1 MQENHS
7 VLQTAT
13 CVAMLLTHAA
23 GALGGIQAATVEQAH
38 ERVAPALCVVS
49 YGIERTHPATG
60 QVDRS
65 TGSTMGLIVSPDGLV
80 MVRGHMQIENV
91 EPFNVRV
98 RVGEGED
105 EQEYPARVLRKP
117 DDVNVMFLKIEP
129 DTPRTF
135 PHVSFQRGVNLNLG
149 EPIMVFGILGDSFD
163 NARGVQGR
171 FVGSILDSPRRYY
184 GLDAP
189 VPNGFIGG
197 PCLDANGR
205 LVGVIGYDLTR
216 EQGGDLYTRAGY
228 PLIYQSD
235 LFARYIDTPPG
246 EHEITDSPEDA
257 WLGVFTQPLTD
268 DLANYWNVPAE
279 GGIIISTLVENSPAQ
294 TAGLQRGDIVKR
306 FNGNAVRARQDRD
319 VLGFTQLVREA
330 GVGTDAEV
338 EILRDGEP
346 MTLTVTLVPRPT
358 AAADA
363 LEFEDEVFGLTVREL
378 TTDVRIMLNIG
389 PDVEGVI
396 VRRVKSGSWADLAQ
410 MRPGAI
416 VLEFGGIP
424 VSSIEDFRAA
434 VERVAAER
442 PAEVAVFC
450 RVGQRTGFFRLQPRW
465 PAE

>member
-1 MQENHS
+1 M
-7 VLQTAT
+7 LQTAT
-13 CVAMLLTHAA
+13 CIALVLAHSA
-23 GALGGIQAATVEQAH
+23 GALGAVPSATVRDAH
-38 ERVAPALCVVS
+38 ERVSPALCVVS
-49 YGIERTHPATG
+49 YALERTHPATG

-65 TGSTMGLIVSPDGLV
+65 SGSTLGLIVSPDGLV
-80 MVRGHMQIENV
+80 MVRGHMQIDNI

-98 RVGEGED
+98 SVGEGDD
-105 EQEYPARVLRKP
+105 EQEYPAKVLRKP
-117 DDVNVMFLKIEP
+117 DNVNVLFLQIEP

-135 PHVSFQRGVNLNLG
+135 PHVSFARGVNLDLG
-149 EPIMVFGILGDSFD
+149 EPLMVFGILGDSLD

-171 FVGSILDSPRRYY
+171 FVGTVLDSPRRYY
-184 GLDAP
+184 GLDTP

-205 LVGVIGYDLTR
+205 VVGVIGYDLTR

-228 PLIYQSD
+228 PLVYQSD
-235 LFARYIDTPPG
+235 LFTRYIDNPPSDT
-246 EHEITDSPEDA
+246 ELIESPEDA

-268 DLANYWNVPAE
+268 DLARYWDVPAD
-279 GGIIISTLVENSPAQ
+279 GGIVISTLVENSPAER
-294 TAGLQRGDIVKR
+294 AGLQRGDIVTR
-306 FNGNAVRARQDRD
+306 FNGVPVRARQDRD
-319 VLGFTQLVREA
+319 VLGFTKLVRET
-330 GVGTDAEV
+330 GVGEEAEV
-338 EILRDGEP
+338 IVLRDGEP
-346 MTLTVTLVPRPT
+346 MTLTVTLVARPT

-363 LEFEDEVFGLTVREL
+363 LEYEDEVFGLTVREL

-396 VRRVKSGSWADLAQ
+396 VRRVTSGSWADLAQ

-416 VLEFGGIP
+416 ILEFGGIP
-424 VSSIEDFRAA
+424 VTNIQDFEAA

-442 PAEVAVFC
+442 PDEVAVFC